1 MFESLGIN
9 GWNFIV
15 QMIAFLIFV
24 YLLWRFAVGP
34 IVRVL
39 DQRQAKISES
49 LMAAERMQVELRETQ
64 AKNDEVMAQA
74 RREAQELLATARQ
87 NAEQVETRARE
98 RAEASADEF
107 LGRAQETLRQETAQA
122 RQQLRQEVAD
132 LAVIAAGRIIRKEIT
147 PADQKQIIEATLAES
162 ASTEL
167 RQ

>member
-1 MFESLGIN
+1 MDQLGIN
-9 GWNFIV
+9 GWNLLV
-15 QMIAFLIFV
+15 QAIAFLVFV

-39 DQRQAKISES
+39 DQRQARISES

-64 AKNDEVMAQA
+64 AKNEEVMAQA
-74 RREAQELLATARQ
+74 RREAQELLQTARQ
-87 NAEQVETRARE
+87 NAEQVEARARE
-98 RAEASADEF
+98 RAEAAADEF

-132 LAVIAAGRIIRKEIT
+132 LAVIAAGKIIRKEIT
-147 PADQKQIIEATLAES
+147 PADQKALIEATLAENT
-162 ASTEL
+162 APAG

>member
-1 MFESLGIN
+1 MDQLGIN
-9 GWNFIV
+9 GWNFLV
-15 QMIAFLIFV
+15 QMAAFLVFI

-39 DQRQAKISES
+39 DQRQSRISES
-49 LMAAERMQVELRETQ
+49 LMAAERMQVELRESQT
-64 AKNDEVMAQA
+64 KNEEIMAQA
-74 RREAQELLATARQ
+74 RREAQELLQVARQ
-87 NAEQVETRARE
+87 NAEQVESRARE

-132 LAVIAAGRIIRKEIT
+132 LAVSAAGKIIRKEIS
-147 PADQKQIIEATLAES
+147 PADQAQLIEATLAEG
-162 ASTEL
+162 AGTGL

>member
-1 MFESLGIN
+1 MDQLGIN
-9 GWNFIV
+9 GWNFLV
-15 QMIAFLIFV
+15 QAIAFLVFV
-24 YLLWRFAVGP
+24 YLLWRYAVGP

-39 DQRQAKISES
+39 DQRQARISES

-64 AKNDEVMAQA
+64 AKNEEIMGQA
-74 RREAQELLATARQ
+74 RREAQELLQTARQ
-87 NAEQVETRARE
+87 NAEQVEARARE

-132 LAVIAAGRIIRKEIT
+132 LAVIAAGKIIRKEIT
-147 PADQKQIIEATLAES
+147 PADQTQLIEATLAEN
-162 ASTEL
+162 ASPGM

>member
-1 MFESLGIN
+1 MFEALGIN
-9 GWNFIV
+9 GWNLLV
-15 QMIAFLIFV
+15 QAIAFLTFV

-39 DQRQAKISES
+39 DQRQSRISES

-64 AKNDEVMAQA
+64 AKNEEIMAQA
-74 RREAQELLATARQ
+74 RREAQELLQTARQ
-87 NAEQVETRARE
+87 NADQVEARARE
-98 RAEASADEF
+98 RADAAADEF

-132 LAVIAAGRIIRKEIT
+132 LAVIAAGKILKKEID
-147 PADQKQIIEATLAES
+147 PADQRQLIESTLSEHGTAGM
-162 ASTEL
+162 

>member
-15 QMIAFLIFV
+15 QMIAFLVFV

-39 DQRQAKISES
+39 DQRQARISES

-74 RREAQELLATARQ
+74 RREAQELLNTARQ

-132 LAVIAAGRIIRKEIT
+132 LAVIAAGRIIQKEIT

-162 ASTEL
+162 ASHEL

>member
-1 MFESLGIN
+1 MDQLGIN
-9 GWNFIV
+9 GWNLLV
-15 QMIAFLIFV
+15 QAIAFLVFV

-39 DQRQAKISES
+39 DQRQARISES

-64 AKNDEVMAQA
+64 AKNEEIMAQA
-74 RREAQELLATARQ
+74 RREAQELLQTARQ
-87 NAEQVETRARE
+87 NAEQVESKARE
-98 RAEASADEF
+98 RAGAAADEF

-132 LAVIAAGRIIRKEIT
+132 LAVIAAGKIIRKEIS
-147 PADQKQIIEATLAES
+147 PADQKELIEATLAENS
-162 ASTEL
+162 APAG

>member
-1 MFESLGIN
+1 MFEALGIN
-9 GWNFIV
+9 GWNLLV
-15 QMIAFLIFV
+15 QGIAFLIFV

-39 DQRQAKISES
+39 DQRQSRISES

-64 AKNDEVMAQA
+64 AKNEEIMAQA
-74 RREAQELLATARQ
+74 RREAQELLQTARQ
-87 NAEQVETRARE
+87 NADQVEAKARE
-98 RAEASADEF
+98 RADAAADEF

-132 LAVIAAGRIIRKEIT
+132 LAVIAAGKILKKEID
-147 PADQKQIIEATLAES
+147 PADQRQLIESTLAEHGT
-162 ASTEL
+162 AEM

>member
-1 MFESLGIN
+1 MGDLGIN
-9 GWNFIV
+9 GWNFAV

-34 IVRVL
+34 IVKVL
-39 DQRQAKISES
+39 DTRQDKISES

-64 AKNDEVMAQA
+64 AKNEEIMAQA
-74 RREAQELLATARQ
+74 RREAQDLLQTARQ
-87 NAEQVETRARE
+87 NAEQVESKARE
-98 RAEASADEF
+98 RADAAADEF

-132 LAVIAAGRIIRKEIT
+132 LAVSAAGKIIRKEIN
-147 PADQKQIIEATLAES
+147 PADQKQLIEATLAEE
-162 ASTEL
+162 AGPAM

>member
-1 MFESLGIN
+1 MFEALGIN
-9 GWNFIV
+9 GWNLLV
-15 QMIAFLIFV
+15 QAIAFLVFI

-39 DQRQAKISES
+39 DQRQSRISES

-64 AKNDEVMAQA
+64 AQNEEIMAQA
-74 RREAQELLATARQ
+74 RREAQDLLQTARQ
-87 NAEQVETRARE
+87 NAEQVEAKARE
-98 RAEASADEF
+98 RADAAADEF

-132 LAVIAAGRIIRKEIT
+132 LAVIAAGKILQKEID
-147 PADQKQIIEATLAES
+147 PADQRQLIEATLSEHGTAGM
-162 ASTEL
+162 